1 MVNRGQKPRHKV
13 AIVTA
18 KDSFFISGLKSK
30 LSEMGIEG
38 VTVGLDAEAV
48 NKAVGRT
55 EPVIYY
61 MGEEVFKHSTEEFLS
76 GMRNLSLDFKK
87 MLILIGDEPEYQMA
101 IKSIPKSSIV
111 KWFSRPVNIDELI
124 ETLNNCYAGKV
135 KVSGKKHILI
145 VDDDTTFMR
154 MLHESLKDYYRIN
167 MLTSG
172 KQAMLWLKE
181 NRPDLILLDY
191 EMPGENGAEV
201 YTELKNSTEYKDIPI
216 IFLTGRQDKQT
227 VLNAIDLSPED
238 YILKSADQKQLIDR
252 LEDVFEKEVNKPGYV
267 PSSQMSSGSMDDG
280 LNEIERLLAEMNM
293 N

>member
-1 MVNRGQKPRHKV
+1 MVDRGKKPRHKV

-18 KDSFFISGLKSK
+18 KDSFFISGLKNK
-30 LSEMGIEG
+30 LNEIGIEG
-38 VTVGLDAEAV
+38 VTVGLDSAAV

-55 EPVIYY
+55 EPIIYY
-61 MGEEVFKHSTEEFLS
+61 MGEEVFKHSTEEFLQ

-87 MLILIGDEPEYQMA
+87 MLILIGDESEYQMA

-111 KWFSRPVNIDELI
+111 KWFQRPVNIDELI
-124 ETLNNCYAGKV
+124 ETLNNCYAGRI

-172 KQAMLWLKE
+172 KQAMLWLKD

-201 YTELKNSTEYKDIPI
+201 YTELKDSREYRDIPI
-216 IFLTGRQDKQT
+216 IFLTGRQDKET
-227 VLNAIDLSPED
+227 VLNVIDLSPED
-238 YILKSADQKQLIDR
+238 YILKTADQKQLIER
-252 LEDVFEKEVNKPGYV
+252 LEDFFEKEVHKPGYV
-267 PSSQMSSGSMDDG
+267 PSSEMSMGSGDDG